1 MIAQTFCAERA
12 GNARARPEVS
22 FMKTEKGEFET
33 VATRV
38 SALCMA
44 GNLLLSA
51 FKFLAG
57 FLGNSGAM
65 ISDAV
70 HSSSDIVG
78 GLIVLVGVR
87 ISSRPSDREHPY
99 GHERMECVAAMLL
112 GDILLVIGGLI
123 GWNALQSVIGGAYL
137 TAEQPGGIAL
147 AAAVVSIAAK
157 EGMFWYTWAAA
168 RKINSS
174 ALRAEAWHH
183 RSDALSSIG
192 ALAGIAGAR
201 HGFPVLEPVAGAVI
215 AVFILKAALDVFK
228 DALDKV
234 VDHSCGEA
242 TQEELRRC
250 VLSQPGVLGIDLLNT
265 REFGSRV
272 YADIEIRAD
281 GTLPLKDAHH
291 IAETVHGAVEKNFP
305 QVKHIMVHVNPA

>member
-1 MIAQTFCAERA
+1 
-12 GNARARPEVS
+12 
-22 FMKTEKGEFET
+22 MKTEKGEFEA

-38 SALCMA
+38 SSLCLA

-78 GLIVLVGVR
+78 GLIVLVSVR
-87 ISSRPSDREHPY
+87 ISSRPSDSEHPY
-99 GHERMECVAAMLL
+99 GHERMECVAALVL
-112 GDILLVIGGLI
+112 GNILLVVGGLI
-123 GWNALQSVIGGAYL
+123 GWKALQSVAGGTYL
-137 TAEQPGGIAL
+137 TEEQPGGIAL
-147 AAAVVSIAAK
+147 AAAVVSIIAK

-183 RSDALSSIG
+183 RSDALSSAG

-215 AVFILKAALDVFK
+215 AVFILKAALDIFR
-228 DALDKV
+228 DALNKV
-234 VDHSCGEA
+234 VDHSCSEA
-242 TQEELRRC
+242 TQAELRRC

-281 GTLPLKDAHH
+281 GTLSLKDAHH
-291 IAETVHGAVEKNFP
+291 IAEAVHSAVEKNFP